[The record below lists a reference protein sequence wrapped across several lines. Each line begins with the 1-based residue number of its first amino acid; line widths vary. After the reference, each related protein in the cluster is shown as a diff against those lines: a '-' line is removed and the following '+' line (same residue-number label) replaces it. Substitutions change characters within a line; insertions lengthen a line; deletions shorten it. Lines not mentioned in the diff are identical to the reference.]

1 MRKIL
6 IAALALLAFAVP
18 AKADTL
24 SSFNPSPESTAAV
37 TVTSGMSVAAIM
49 GSMVGG
55 VTLATLGGGTTALMY
70 VISSGFDPWTPNFP
84 SVEYSY
90 PVKDFTNGRG

>member
-6 IAALALLAFAVP
+6 IAALALLALDAP
-18 AKADTL
+18 AKADTK
-24 SSFNPSPESTAAV
+24 FNTSPESTATV
-37 TVTSGMSVAAIM
+37 VVTSGMSVAAIM

-70 VISSGFDPWTPNFP
+70 LISSGYDPWHQLFP
-84 SVEYSY
+84 VVEYSY